1 MCYRSFM
8 AVRKKRSISMPPGLD
23 AEIET
28 AAAQEGLTYSA
39 WLASV
44 ARKEF
49 TIRAGLDAVAQFEQE
64 HGAFT
69 SDELAEAEQ
78 WVAEAMERAKAG
90 GVRQPRTA

>member
-1 MCYRSFM
+1 
-8 AVRKKRSISMPPGLD
+8 MPPGLD

-28 AAAQEGLTYSA
+28 AAAQDGMTYSA

-64 HGAFT
+64 YGAFT
-69 SDELAEAEQ
+69 PDELTEAEHWAAEALESALVSEGQ
-78 WVAEAMERAKAG
+78 D
-90 GVRQPRTA
+90 PRTA